1 MKGVLKS
8 LALLGLL
15 ALASAGKSKELPVV
29 KVHCSPK
36 EMIVEMIKPYDTT
49 HLYLEHLKNY
59 PVKDCQPI
67 IEDDKATFKLNLQ
80 NIYQCMVTKVVNKET
95 DRTVYYHR
103 IITEFETRPKEVFL
117 VKCDTVKNT
126 TSSDIVKR
134 SAQFPAYDYDI
145 EITDEIVGR
154 APIPELIVGVKQD
167 GTLIDEELTVKPGTP
182 LNMEIYL
189 DNLSADIYGL
199 MVSGLDV
206 TDTIQSQESLIVNG
220 CTVDPVLFENFL
232 TEDGDLLRAKFQA
245 FKFPETNFV
254 LFKGIVN
261 VCLDRCNG
269 VQCSNG
275 QVGFGR
281 RKKRDLDDSPSEIQR
296 VYEVSMSTIVKVGDE
311 KTDIV
316 VKDSQGN
323 QKETFVSEEAV
334 ISEIYNPE
342 ELAVARLAESF
353 GASPAKFIDFDQENN
368 TAASIQNNL
377 LVSLVLMAFMLALL

>member
-1 MKGVLKS
+1 
-8 LALLGLL
+8 
-15 ALASAGKSKELPVV
+15 
-29 KVHCSPK
+29 
-36 EMIVEMIKPYDTT
+36 
-49 HLYLEHLKNY
+49 LEN
-59 PVKDCQPI
+59 
-67 IEDDKATFKLNLQ
+67 DKATFRLNLQ
-80 NIYQCMVTKVVNKET
+80 DIYQCMVTKVVNKET
-95 DRTVYYHR
+95 ERIVYYHR

-117 VKCDTVKNT
+117 VKCDTFKNT

-134 SAQFPAYDYDI
+134 SAQQFPVYDYDI

-189 DNLSADIYGL
+189 DRISADIYGL
-199 MVSGLDV
+199 MVSNLDV

-254 LFKGIVN
+254 LFKGVVN

-275 QVGFGR
+275 QVGYGR
-281 RKKRDLDDSPSEIQR
+281 RKKRELNDDESSRQQR
-296 VYEVSMSTIVKVGDE
+296 IYEVSMSTLVKVGEE
-311 KTDIV
+311 KV
-316 VKDSQGN
+316 VLKRNDDSQGG
-323 QKETFVSEEAV
+323 QKKQTFVSEEAV
-334 ISEIYNPE
+334 ISEFYHPE
-342 ELAVARLAESF
+342 EIALARLREAF
-353 GASPAKFIDFDQENN
+353 GPSSPAKFINFQTNSASKLQQN
-368 TAASIQNNL
+368 FTFFGVIITTTIMAAFL
-377 LVSLVLMAFMLALL
+377 L

>member
-1 MKGVLKS
+1 
-8 LALLGLL
+8 
-15 ALASAGKSKELPVV
+15 
-29 KVHCSPK
+29 
-36 EMIVEMIKPYDTT
+36 
-49 HLYLEHLKNY
+49 
-59 PVKDCQPI
+59 
-67 IEDDKATFKLNLQ
+67 
-80 NIYQCMVTKVVNKET
+80 
-95 DRTVYYHR
+95 
-103 IITEFETRPKEVFL
+103 
-117 VKCDTVKNT
+117 
-126 TSSDIVKR
+126 
-134 SAQFPAYDYDI
+134 
-145 EITDEIVGR
+145 
-154 APIPELIVGVKQD
+154 
-167 GTLIDEELTVKPGTP
+167 
-182 LNMEIYL
+182 
-189 DNLSADIYGL
+189 
-199 MVSGLDV
+199 
-206 TDTIQSQESLIVNG
+206 
-220 CTVDPVLFENFL
+220 VDPVLFENFL

-377 LVSLVLMAFMLALL
+377 LVSLVLMAFMLALLWALIFIDFNPDLTNLDLKDLKDLKDINDLKDLKDLKDTDFMDPDFCFYSYIYIQKN